1 MFDHK
6 QLKKSI
12 SCLAWMFLFCAAAYS
27 QQESRQGVA
36 QRSGTET
43 AARVPGRPSDIISD
57 NLERVAA
64 SADQILEVL
73 YKEAG
78 LTVEFKRLLAQD
90 AGVSGQILEE
100 SDLTDVAVAERL
112 RADLRARVLA
122 TRLLQRY
129 GYLVPRLKPDSD
141 LEAEQKLVRQERAQM
156 LARAAERRDTLVENS
171 TAERNAA
178 CDPRSV
184 PECAFPP
191 SLPEDRLQAVV
202 FDMDGVIVDSH
213 PAHRFA
219 WREFLGTLG
228 REVSDNELDFV
239 MDGRKRKDILF
250 HFLGALTDEQLRE
263 YGSLKDEFF
272 REAEANIAPIP
283 GSFEFIECIRR
294 AGIPMAVATSASTN
308 RTQSILKRM
317 GLLTHFAAVVTG
329 DHVREGKPDPS
340 IYRLACQ
347 RIYCPPESAVAIE
360 DAASGIRAAK
370 GAGLKCI
377 GIANSQSKDKLAAA
391 GADYVLRDF
400 LNLSLREFHAIVG
413 M

>member
-1 MFDHK
+1 
-6 QLKKSI
+6 
-12 SCLAWMFLFCAAAYS
+12 
-27 QQESRQGVA
+27 
-36 QRSGTET
+36 
-43 AARVPGRPSDIISD
+43 
-57 NLERVAA
+57 
-64 SADQILEVL
+64 
-73 YKEAG
+73 
-78 LTVEFKRLLAQD
+78 
-90 AGVSGQILEE
+90 
-100 SDLTDVAVAERL
+100 
-112 RADLRARVLA
+112 
-122 TRLLQRY
+122 
-129 GYLVPRLKPDSD
+129 
-141 LEAEQKLVRQERAQM
+141 
-156 LARAAERRDTLVENS
+156 
-171 TAERNAA
+171 
-178 CDPRSV
+178 
-184 PECAFPP
+184 
-191 SLPEDRLQAVV
+191 
-202 FDMDGVIVDSH
+202 
-213 PAHRFA
+213 
-219 WREFLGTLG
+219 
-228 REVSDNELDFV
+228 

-347 RIYCPPESAVAIE
+347 RIY
-360 DAASGIRAAK
+360 SGIRAAK